1 MGVARVAIRN
11 YKLLSNFNV
20 TKRKESQRLFKTCLI
35 SSGWYLTVCW
45 RNSREKCILLQI
57 NSFLMLLAHFLRKK
71 RRGDKSPIRSLLLL
85 KGIFDRKSNLD
96 FFIKLIK
103 YFALYDFVFR
113 RIVSGQYSFKSR
125 KRLRVLEKI
134 VLVGKGTF

>member
-11 YKLLSNFNV
+11 YKLLINFNV
-20 TKRKESQRLFKTCLI
+20 TKGKESRSLFKICLI

-71 RRGDKSPIRSLLLL
+71 RRKDKTTIRSLLLP
-85 KGIFDRKSNLD
+85 KGIFDRKLNLD
-96 FFIKLIK
+96 CFK
-103 YFALYDFVFR
+103 YFALYDFVLLELFLA
-113 RIVSGQYSFKSR
+113 YSFTKYR
-125 KRLRVLEKI
+125 KRWRVLEKI